1 MTQEKWIIEETKKY
15 DQKLSDQKEENATM
29 RKIVN
34 RSLLKSK
41 KNAKAY
47 RG

>member
-1 MTQEKWIIEETKKY
+1 MAQEKWIIEETKRY
-15 DQKLSDQKEENATM
+15 DQELRDQKEENRTM

-41 KNAKAY
+41 KNSKAY